1 MIDGDIMNEQFQQQM
16 KDLLKDEYDD
26 FMKALV
32 QPNIKAFY
40 LNPLKTNTI
49 NYLNKNYISPH
60 PIVKD
65 GYYFDY
71 EQYPLGKS
79 PFFACGL
86 YYIQEPSAML
96 VSHFLD
102 IQKDDYILDMCAAP
116 GGKTCAVASQLSME
130 GLMIAND
137 IVPLRAKILSENI
150 ERFALKNTIVTNC
163 DPIAF
168 TKILPEFFDKI
179 ILDAPC
185 SGEGMFRK
193 SNTAIETWSL
203 DKVNECAHI
212 QRQLID
218 TAMTLLKPGGQLI
231 YSTCTYNTKEN
242 EQQIRYLLNHYD
254 CSLIPL
260 KKSHG
265 MCSGIHMEEA
275 VRLYPHHY
283 HGEGHFI
290 ALIQKHGHSSSQKV
304 KALKASIS
312 KQNQILINDFYKQ
325 YLNMKTPPY
334 LYDNQNHIYAIMPQF
349 PELKG
354 IRVLRNG
361 LYLGECK
368 KNRFEPSLAL
378 ALTLHQNEVK
388 QSYTFKENDEK
399 IKKYIHGESIEG
411 TNQKGYGVI
420 FVEEYPLSFY
430 KESQHQAKNL
440 YPKGLRR

>member
-1 MIDGDIMNEQFQQQM
+1 MNEQFLQQM
-16 KDLLKDEYDD
+16 KILLKDEYDD
-26 FMKALV
+26 FIEALQHSNV
-32 QPNIKAFY
+32 KAFY
-40 LNPLKTNTI
+40 TNPLKKNI
-49 NYLNKNYISPH
+49 LNYLDQNYIQKH
-60 PIVKD
+60 VVVEN
-65 GYYFDY
+65 GYYFDH
-71 EQYPLGKS
+71 ENYPLGKS
-79 PFFACGL
+79 PFFLCGL

-102 IQKDDYILDMCAAP
+102 VKEDDYILDMCGAP
-116 GGKTCAVASQLSME
+116 GGKTCAIASRLSKQ

-137 IVPLRAKILSENI
+137 IVPLRAKILSENV
-150 ERFALKNTIVTNC
+150 ERFALQNTIVTNS
-163 DPIAF
+163 DPVAF
-168 TKILPEFFDKI
+168 QKCLPEFFDKI

-193 SNTAIETWSL
+193 NEQAIETWSME
-203 DKVNECAHI
+203 KVHECAYI

-218 TAMTLLKPGGQLI
+218 TAMELLKPGGQLI

-242 EQQIRYLLNHYD
+242 EEQIHYLLNHYD

-260 KKSHG
+260 HKSHG
-265 MCSGIHMEEA
+265 MCEGIDMPEA
-275 VRLYPHHY
+275 VRLYPHRY

-290 ALIQKHGHSSSQKV
+290 ACIQKHGESHPAKV
-304 KALKASIS
+304 KALKPYIS
-312 KQNQILINDFYKQ
+312 KQNQKLVQDFYQQ
-325 YLNMKTPPY
+325 YLHINVPYY
-334 LYDNQNHIYAIMPQF
+334 LYDHQQHIYAILPQF

-378 ALTLHQNEVK
+378 ALTLRKDDVK
-388 QSYTFKENDEK
+388 QYYCFHENDEEV
-399 IKKYIHGESIEG
+399 KKYIHGESIEG

-440 YPKGLRR
+440 FPKGLRR